1 LKLRL
6 HRDLAILLIAVFLI
20 AAAEESWWRFVP
32 VYLRSLGA
40 PIAGIAAYGAFSDF
54 LDAVYQLPGGVFAA
68 TAGYRRALTT
78 FNVLAVAGYLTFA
91 IATRWW
97 VLLLALPLIMSWRS
111 FSLPATFSMI
121 ADAMPSGERSLGF
134 AYQSIVRRI
143 PLAVAPV
150 IGGIVLTWIGLA
162 HGMRILLLAGAAV
175 GICALLLQ
183 MRYRLMPPPPP
194 ALAKLFQEVTHLDR
208 RLKRLLFADILVRF
222 GQGIGEVFIVIYV
235 IGVVREPPLMFGW
248 LVAIAMLTSLFLYI
262 PVARIADRYGRG
274 IWIALTYAF
283 FALFPLVL
291 GIANSPWLLAAAFLL
306 MGLREIGEPAR
317 KSLIVDLARTDRQS
331 VDVGAYYLARGLAVF
346 PASFAGGALW
356 RISPQTTFFG
366 SAVLAAAGT
375 IYFIMS
381 TLRETRNRSGAAQ

>member
-1 LKLRL
+1 MKLRL
-6 HRDLAILLIAVFLI
+6 HRDLTILLLAVFLI
-20 AAAEESWWRFVP
+20 ATAEESWWRFVP
-32 VYLRSLGA
+32 VYLRSLSA
-40 PIAGIAAYGAFSDF
+40 PIAGIAAYGALSDF
-54 LDAVYQLPGGVFAA
+54 LDAVYQLPGGIFAA
-68 TAGYRRALTT
+68 TAGYRRALTA
-78 FNVLAVAGYLTFA
+78 FNMLAVAGYIAFA
-91 IATRWW
+91 VATRWW
-97 VLLLALPLIMSWRS
+97 VLLIALPLVMSWRS

-150 IGGIVLTWIGLA
+150 IGGIALTSIGLA
-162 HGMRILLLAGAAV
+162 HGMRVLLFAGAAV
-175 GICALLLQ
+175 GICAVLLQ
-183 MRYRLMPPPPP
+183 MRYRLMPPQPPV
-194 ALAKLFQEVTHLDR
+194 LGRLFQEVTHLDR
-208 RLKRLLFADILVRF
+208 RLKQLLFADILVRF
-222 GQGIGEVFIVIYV
+222 GQGVGEVFIVIYV
-235 IGVVREPPLMFGW
+235 IGVVREPPSMFGW

-283 FALFPLVL
+283 FALFPLAL
-291 GIANSPWLLAAAFLL
+291 GLAASPWMLIVAFLL

-356 RISPQTTFFG
+356 RISPQATFFG
-366 SAVLAAAGT
+366 ASVLAAAGT
-375 IYFIMS
+375 IYFS
-381 TLRETRNRSGAAQ
+381 TSLLRSGRNRSRTV